1 MAITF
6 GRSNFFGDFD
16 EEECDRFWKEQFFG
30 MEVIKLKLIR
40 INISTMTNLMNRN
53 KVIIKRIYH
62 PVIANSKFKQTAL
75 N

>member
-1 MAITF
+1 
-6 GRSNFFGDFD
+6 
-16 EEECDRFWKEQFFG
+16 

>member
-1 MAITF
+1 LGEATFLAILMM
-6 GRSNFFGDFD
+6 GRG
-16 EEECDRFWKEQFFG
+16 DRFWKEQFFG